1 MKELRKKI
9 GLILEDF
16 DDNKTTDM
24 KIYIDNLINAM
35 ELYISKNL
43 EKEIRNGIVEDLVI
57 EIRKLK

>member
-16 DDNKTTDM
+16 DSNKTTDM

>member
-24 KIYIDNLINAM
+24 NIYIDNLINAM

>member
-1 MKELRKKI
+1 MKELRKEI
-9 GLILEDF
+9 GLILENF
-16 DDNKTTDM
+16 DDKTTDM

-43 EKEIRNGIVEDLVI
+43 EKEIKNSIIEDLVI